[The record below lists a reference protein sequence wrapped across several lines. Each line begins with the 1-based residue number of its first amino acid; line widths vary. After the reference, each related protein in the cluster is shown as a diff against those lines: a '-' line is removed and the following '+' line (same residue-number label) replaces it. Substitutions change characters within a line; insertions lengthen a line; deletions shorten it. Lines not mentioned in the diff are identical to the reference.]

1 MPDPKYYEYKGK
13 IDRVLCH
20 VNNKIDIYFKIDKKD
35 IIVRDK
41 LRYIACITCNDY
53 TKEILNKTLKETLN
67 KILKEILK
75 ETLKEIQDKTLNK
88 TLKEILNKTL
98 EEILNKTPKETQD
111 KTLEEIQDKTL
122 NKTLEEILNKTLNKI
137 SNKTLEETLK
147 ETLEEILKE
156 IPSAKLCSL
165 CDINNDY
172 YLRISVP
179 LNDNSSN
186 GNNFLNIAQSL
197 KPGVNLEVVFKSEG
211 NTDSDNT
218 AALITFTND
227 ADAF

>member
-1 MPDPKYYEYKGK
+1 MPYYEYKGK
-13 IDRVLCH
+13 IDRVL
-20 VNNKIDIYFKIDKKD
+20 VNINNNYDYIAIYFKIDKKD
-35 IIVRDK
+35 IIVRNNF
-41 LRYIACITCNDY
+41 RYITCITYND
-53 TKEILNKTLKETLN
+53 ET
-67 KILKEILK
+67 
-75 ETLKEIQDKTLNK
+75 
-88 TLKEILNKTL
+88 
-98 EEILNKTPKETQD
+98 
-111 KTLEEIQDKTL
+111 
-122 NKTLEEILNKTLNKI
+122 
-137 SNKTLEETLK
+137 
-147 ETLEEILKE
+147 
-156 IPSAKLCSL
+156 PSAKLCSL